1 MGTSREE
8 LQMKTAG
15 NEQVRDLL
23 MKKSGRAVSFLAGEL
38 LKIGVGDRIPTF
50 SQLAERRDFSRGTL
64 QNAMAALEQLGA
76 ASLEKHGHMGTLL
89 VGKNTDLL
97 LDCAGVNYVSGTM
110 PLPYTKCY
118 EGLATGLFNTIS
130 ERSRMSV
137 DIAYMRGSEKRI
149 QAVMAGRYD
158 FAVTSRLSARK
169 ALERGMEIE
178 LLRDFGPESYLK
190 GQSLI
195 FRDREATEI
204 TPGMRVGVDD
214 TSLDHMELT
223 YDVIGDT
230 PVTLVHINY
239 SQIFTLLERGE
250 IDAAVWNLD
259 TVLEHRPNINYK
271 KLNLSRGNDENTAV
285 LVVST
290 RRAAIR
296 AVLNEYLDVDAILE
310 QQRQV
315 IAHERYPNY

>member
-1 MGTSREE
+1 
-8 LQMKTAG
+8 MKTAG

-23 MKKSGRAVSFLAGEL
+23 MKKSGQAVSFLAGEF

-50 SQLAERRDFSRGTL
+50 SQLSETRDFSRGTL
-64 QNAMAALEQLGA
+64 QNAMSALEQVGA
-76 ASLEKHGHMGTLL
+76 VALEKHGHMGTLL
-89 VGKNTDLL
+89 TRKDTNLL
-97 LDCAGVNYVSGTM
+97 LECVGVSYVSGTM

-130 ERSRMSV
+130 ERSRMTV
-137 DIAYMRGSEKRI
+137 DLAYMRGSEKRI
-149 QAVMAGRYD
+149 QAVIAGRYD
-158 FAVTSRLSARK
+158 FAVTSRLSAKK
-169 ALERGMEIE
+169 ALERSMEIE
-178 LLRDFGPESYLK
+178 LLRDFGPASYLK

-195 FRDREATEI
+195 FRDKNATAI
-204 TPGMRVGVDD
+204 TEGMRVGVDD

-223 YDVIGDT
+223 HAVVGTT

-239 SQIFTLLERGE
+239 SQIFNLLEQGE

-259 TVLEHRPNINYK
+259 TVLEHRPNINYR
-271 KLNLSRGNDENTAV
+271 KLELGQNNDENTAV

-290 RRAAIR
+290 SRPALR
-296 AVLNEYLDVDAILE
+296 AVLDEYLDADAILE

-315 IAHERYPNY
+315 AAHERYPNY

>member
-1 MGTSREE
+1 
-8 LQMKTAG
+8 MKTVG
-15 NEQVRDLL
+15 NGQVRDLL
-23 MKKSGRAVSFLAGEL
+23 MKKSGQAVSFLAGEL

-50 SQLAERRDFSRGTL
+50 SQFAQGQEFSRGTL
-64 QNAMAALEQLGA
+64 QNAMGALEQVGA
-76 ASLEKHGHMGTLL
+76 VALETHGHMGTHLT
-89 VGKNTDLL
+89 KKDTTLL
-97 LDCAGVNYVSGTM
+97 LECVGVNYVSGTM

-130 ERSRMSV
+130 ERSRMTV
-137 DIAYMRGSEKRI
+137 DLAYMRGSEKRI
-149 QAVMAGRYD
+149 QAVIAGRYD
-158 FAVTSRLSARK
+158 FAVTSRLSAKK
-169 ALERGMEIE
+169 ALERSMEIE

-195 FRDREATEI
+195 FRDKNATEI
-204 TPGMRVGVDD
+204 TQGMRVGMDD

-223 YDVIGDT
+223 HNLVGKT

-239 SQIFTLLERGE
+239 SQIFTLLEQGE

-259 TVLEHRPNINYK
+259 TVLEHRPNINYR
-271 KLNLSRGNDENTAV
+271 KLELGQNNDENTAV

-290 RRAAIR
+290 KRPALR
-296 AVLNEYLDVDAILE
+296 AVLDEYLDVDAILE

-315 IAHERYPNY
+315 VAHERYPNY

>member
-1 MGTSREE
+1 MERFER
-8 LQMKTAG
+8 
-15 NEQVRDLL
+15 EQVRDLL
-23 MKKSGRAVSFLAGEL
+23 MKKSGQAISFLAGEL

-50 SQLAERRDFSRGTL
+50 SQFAEGQPFSRGTF
-64 QNAMAALEQLGA
+64 QNAMGMLEQMRA
-76 ASLEKHGHMGTLL
+76 VALEKHGHMGTYLTM
-89 VGKNTDLL
+89 KDTNLL
-97 LDCAGVNYVSGTM
+97 LDCVGVNYVSGIM

-149 QAVMAGRYD
+149 QAVVAGRYD

-195 FRDREATEI
+195 FRDRDATEI
-204 TPGMRVGVDD
+204 TDGMRVGVDD
-214 TSLDHMELT
+214 TSLDHTELT
-223 YDVIGDT
+223 YDIVGDT

-271 KLNLSRGNDENTAV
+271 KLDLSRGNDENTAV

-290 RRAAIR
+290 RHAAIR
-296 AVLNEYLDVDAILE
+296 AVLDEYLDVDAILE

-315 IAHERYPNY
+315 IAHKRYPNY

>member
-1 MGTSREE
+1 
-8 LQMKTAG
+8 MKAEG

-23 MKKSGRAVSFLAGEL
+23 MKKSGQAVSFLAGEL
-38 LKIGVGDRIPTF
+38 LKISAGGRIPTF
-50 SQLAERRDFSRGTL
+50 SQFAELRDFSRGTL

-76 ASLEKHGHMGTLL
+76 VSLEKHGHMGTAL
-89 VGKNTDLL
+89 VEKNTDLL
-97 LDCAGVNYVSGTM
+97 LACAGVNYVSGVM

-130 ERSRMSV
+130 ERSHISA
-137 DIAYMRGSEKRI
+137 DISYMRGSEKRI
-149 QAVMAGRYD
+149 QAVLSGRSD

-178 LLRDFGPESYLK
+178 LLRDFGPRSYLE

-195 FRDREATEI
+195 FRDKEATKI
-204 TPGMRVGVDD
+204 LPGMRVGIDD

-223 YDVIGDT
+223 YDVVGDV

-239 SQIFTLLERGE
+239 SQIFNLLEQGE

-259 TVLEHRPNINYK
+259 TVLEHHPNINYK
-271 KLNLSRGNDENTAV
+271 RLSLNRNNDENTAV
-285 LVVST
+285 LVVA
-290 RRAAIR
+290 RRTAIR
-296 AVLNEYLDVDAILE
+296 AVLDEYLDVDAILE